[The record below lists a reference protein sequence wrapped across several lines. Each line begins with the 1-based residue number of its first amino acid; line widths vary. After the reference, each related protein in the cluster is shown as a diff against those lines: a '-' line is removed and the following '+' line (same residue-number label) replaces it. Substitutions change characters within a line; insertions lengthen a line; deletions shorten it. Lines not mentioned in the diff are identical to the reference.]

1 MKSKKFFCGIA
12 CAVVM
17 GLTACG
23 DGKEDIAGIQTL
35 QPEQISTEK
44 GNNGQEETSDSD
56 VQGIGMQG
64 TESQK
69 TEMQQSEIQE
79 SEQSRNNIDR
89 IEDKE
94 TEVQQPEIQ
103 ESQQQVKN
111 DTDSDLEERL
121 AQYRAE
127 RESMTNVAMGNG
139 VSGYGAPNAE
149 NFGFQGDTADYMQN
163 FDSRELNKAYET
175 AKKYVTDTLAISVET
190 NAVVY
195 PCIDSRITE
204 IYEVE
209 DKGVADGY
217 DSKNIF
223 VCEYCD
229 NGIWQYL
236 ILVRDGK
243 DSDWSVIHYGN
254 SYKE

>member
-1 MKSKKFFCGIA
+1 MKMKKFFWGIV

-23 DGKEDIAGIQTL
+23 DGEEDIAGVQTL

-44 GNNGQEETSDSD
+44 GNNGQEETAHSD
-56 VQGIGMQG
+56 VQGIEMQG

-69 TEMQQSEIQE
+69 TEMQQSEKQE
-79 SEQSRNNIDR
+79 PQQL
-89 IEDKE
+89 E
-94 TEVQQPEIQ
+94 TR
-103 ESQQQVKN
+103 ESQQQVQ
-111 DTDSDLEERL
+111 DEADADLEERL

-127 RESMTNVAMGNG
+127 REGMTNVAMGNG

-149 NFGFQGDTADYMQN
+149 NFGFQADTTDYTQN

-175 AKKYVTDTLAISVET
+175 AKKYVTETLAISVET

-195 PCIDSRITE
+195 PCIDPRITE
-204 IYEVE
+204 IYEAE

-229 NGIWQYL
+229 NGTWQYL

-243 DSDWSVIHYGN
+243 DSGWSVIHHGG

>member
-1 MKSKKFFCGIA
+1 MKMKKFFWGIV

-23 DGKEDIAGIQTL
+23 DGEEDIAGVQTL

-44 GNNGQEETSDSD
+44 GNNGQEETAHSD
-56 VQGIGMQG
+56 VQGIEMQG

-79 SEQSRNNIDR
+79 SEQNQNNADG
-89 IEDKE
+89 IEGQG
-94 TEVQQPEIQ
+94 TEVRQPEIQ
-103 ESQQQVKN
+103 ESQQQDQN

-127 RESMTNVAMGNG
+127 REGMTNVAMGNG

-149 NFGFQGDTADYMQN
+149 NFGFQADTTDYTQN

-175 AKKYVTDTLAISVET
+175 AKKYVTETLAISVET

-195 PCIDSRITE
+195 PCIDPRITE
-204 IYEVE
+204 IYEAE

-229 NGIWQYL
+229 NGTWQYL

-243 DSDWSVIHYGN
+243 DSDWSVIHHVG